1 MKIHTMSGEV
11 VDVHMLA
18 VIRRMK
24 NVLLLICM
32 LLSLESKGQ
41 NQTSEES
48 LNERLDIKP
57 LAQSPAKAEFRLY
70 NQGASAYGGSVLM
83 LRKKRKKWQG
93 WFYVYNFGPGL
104 KPQQQV
110 KRFSVQPAHGWD
122 NLWQGLLALGA
133 DRLPDMWQVLER
145 DKVVEIDSIF
155 GKRREYKTIITDGV
169 GHSVACKAQ
178 GKVVTYRYSNMKNYQ
193 NAYPETT
200 EIKDFIQIMVLLK
213 REFNLELY

>member
-57 LAQSPAKAEFRLY
+57 LAQSPAKVEFRLY
-70 NQGASAYGGSVLM
+70 NQGVPAYGGSVLV
-83 LRKKRKKWQG
+83 LRQKRRKWQG